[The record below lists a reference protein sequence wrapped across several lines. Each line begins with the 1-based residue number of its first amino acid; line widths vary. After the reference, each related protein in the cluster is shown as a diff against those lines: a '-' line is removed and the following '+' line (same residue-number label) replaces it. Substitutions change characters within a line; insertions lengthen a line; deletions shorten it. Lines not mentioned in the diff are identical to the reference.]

1 MKPKEKRQQEQE
13 IREALEDFFGEAY
26 KEADFCYYR
35 GKKGVLVTYEDFKPE
50 REVKEKVCELV
61 GDGWNVVLKREFSD
75 LTVMLTMLRL
85 YKENRIAVVDVIN
98 GELTPYQV
106 RVYVNMLMAEK

>member
-1 MKPKEKRQQEQE
+1 MKPKEKRKQEQK

-26 KEADFCYYR
+26 KGADFCYYR

-75 LTVMLTMLRL
+75 MAVMLAMLKM
-85 YKENRIAVVDVIN
+85 YKENRVAVVDEVN
-98 GELTPYQV
+98 GELRPFQIH
-106 RVYVNMLMAEK
+106 RYVHWMLTGD

>member
-1 MKPKEKRQQEQE
+1 MKPKEKQQQEQKV
-13 IREALEDFFGEAY
+13 REALEDFFGEAY

-50 REVKEKVCELV
+50 RDVKEKVCELV
-61 GDGWNVVLKREFSD
+61 GDGWNVALKREFSD

-85 YKENRIAVVDVIN
+85 YKENRVAIVDVVD
-98 GELTPYQV
+98 GELKPYQV